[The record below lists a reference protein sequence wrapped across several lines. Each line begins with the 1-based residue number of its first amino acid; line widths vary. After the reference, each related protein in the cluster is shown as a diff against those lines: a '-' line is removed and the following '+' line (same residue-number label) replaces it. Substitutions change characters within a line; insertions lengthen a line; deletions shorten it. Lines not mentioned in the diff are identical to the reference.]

1 MNPARFLLRRLPL
14 LLLALIVENVAVA
27 AGGVVPV
34 AKPAELPETEAPLSQ
49 AAVQSAFQILRQE
62 YIRRD
67 ELTFDELNRAALQGL
82 LDRLKSGANLIP
94 LEISGTKK
102 VDETIIA
109 EKLTPQI
116 GLLRPHA
123 LTLGTAPLIEKHLAD
138 FAGQGI
144 RHLVLDL
151 RFPGAPGDFD
161 VAAAVL
167 DLFIPEGQVLFKLK
181 QMGQASADLRLST
194 RPAAWTGSIVILV
207 DADTTNV
214 GETITAVLHHR
225 KQALVVGTLTQG
237 ATVRYETLPI
247 DAHWALRFARA
258 EMLLDDDTSLFTRG
272 ITPDLRVEMSAAD
285 KRLMLAQTTP
295 SVVDATVKEKARPRY
310 NEAALVAGKNPELE
324 SYIRR
329 SKGEDI
335 ENDQLPVRDTVLQR
349 ALDMIRGRDHFQEA
363 KLDWKGDPAA
373 AKSAAGSADTVIPKA
388 VPVSG
393 R

>member
-1 MNPARFLLRRLPL
+1 MNTARLLLRRLPL
-14 LLLALIVENVAVA
+14 LLLAFVIENAAVA

-34 AKPAELPETEAPLSQ
+34 AKPAELPVPEVQLSQ

-102 VDETIIA
+102 VDEKVVA
-109 EKLTPQI
+109 EKLTPSI

-123 LTLGTAPLIEKHLAD
+123 LTLGSASVIEKHLAE
-138 FAGQGI
+138 FEIQGI

-151 RFPGAPGDFD
+151 RYPGEPGDFD
-161 VAAAVL
+161 VAAAVV
-167 DLFIPEGQVLFKLK
+167 DLFVPEGQVLFKLK
-181 QMGQASADLRLST
+181 QIGQTSADLRLST
-194 RPAAWTGSIVILV
+194 RPAAWSGSIVILA

-214 GETITAVLHHR
+214 GETIAAVLHHR
-225 KQALVVGTLTQG
+225 KQALVVGALTQG

-247 DAHWALRFARA
+247 DSQWALRFARA

-272 ITPDLRVEMSAAD
+272 ITPDLRVDLSAAA
-285 KRLMLAQTTP
+285 KHQMFAQTTS
-295 SVVDATVKEKARPRY
+295 SVIDATVKEKARPRY
-310 NEAALVAGKNPELE
+310 NEAALVSGKNPELE

-363 KLDWKGDPAA
+363 KLDWKNNLAPG
-373 AKSAAGSADTVIPKA
+373 KRSSGSADTVIPKA